1 MTTNIPETLFDIID
15 SADAD
20 GYATFTYGKD
30 YVAYVF
36 RDLSKNKDEA
46 MRRMLGS
53 LFRKQSLLTLKLE
66 RLKRWVTDIEATST
80 TDEAGDVHL
89 RMNLARML
97 LLPCEKPAAEL
108 DELRGFFTAMMPFFE
123 AHANERSD
131 IQVCNNRDRNKAI
144 YATFACRFE
153 GKDGK
158 MEKDTVFQPALQ
170 AIVDA
175 SPVLQYFF
183 RNVALALQKIGP
195 WSWVCLDEEN
205 LYGPYNGPW
214 SKAFLESRQSKKVS
228 TAPADNSK
236 SASARK
242 RKKLGA

>member
-1 MTTNIPETLFDIID
+1 MKSNIPETLFDIID
-15 SADAD
+15 AADAD
-20 GYATFTYGKD
+20 GYGTFTYSKD

-36 RDLSKNKDEA
+36 RDLPKNKGEA
-46 MRRMLGS
+46 MRQMLGS
-53 LFRKQSLLTLKLE
+53 LFRQQSLLTLKLE

-80 TDEAGDVHL
+80 TDEVGDVHL

-108 DELRGFFTAMMPFFE
+108 VELRSFFTAMMPFFE
-123 AHANERSD
+123 AHANERSN

-158 MEKDTVFQPALQ
+158 MEQDTVFQPALQ
-170 AIVDA
+170 TIVDA

-205 LYGPYNGPW
+205 LYGPHNGPW
-214 SKAFLESRQSKKVS
+214 SKAFFASWQSKEASKP
-228 TAPADNSK
+228 PAGNSK
-236 SASARK
+236 SA
-242 RKKLGA
+242 